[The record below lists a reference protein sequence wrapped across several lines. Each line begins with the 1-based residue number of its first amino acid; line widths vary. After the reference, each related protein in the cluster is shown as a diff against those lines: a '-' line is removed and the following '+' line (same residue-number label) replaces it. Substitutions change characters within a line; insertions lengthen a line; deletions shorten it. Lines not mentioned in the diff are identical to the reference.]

1 MYICVYIYHVC
12 IYACISSLI
21 RMSKYHLFMYH
32 HDCQN
37 ILYLVKCHRKIYSP
51 FWLGS
56 SNHNGKNSLSSA
68 NDHEESGAGERVPH
82 PLICTAIN
90 EFSLEWFPNAHQ
102 NGFIS
107 LVLLSKQQSLMH
119 EMILERLIYI

>member
-1 MYICVYIYHVC
+1 MHV
-12 IYACISSLI
+12 SLPLI

-37 ILYLVKCHRKIYSP
+37 VLYLVKCHRKIYSP

-68 NDHEESGAGERVPH
+68 NDHEESGAGEGAPSTH
-82 PLICTAIN
+82 LYCNI